1 VSATPDPRR
10 WQALGLICTA
20 VFMTVLD
27 IAIVNVALPSIG
39 EHLHFS
45 PDSLQWVITAYAI
58 TFGGFL
64 LLGGRAADLLGR
76 RRVFMIGLAIFTCAS
91 LACGLANSE
100 TFLIVARGVQGFG
113 AAIVSPA
120 ALSIIAAT
128 FEEGAERN
136 KALGIWGAV
145 AGSGAAV
152 GVLAGGVLTTYLG
165 WEWIF
170 FVNVPIGA
178 VCLLLT
184 PVLVHE
190 SRVETAEPHYD
201 AAGAITI
208 TSSLILLVFA
218 VSKAPDVGW
227 GSARTIGLLAGSA
240 ALFLGFLAIESRARQ
255 PLVPFSIFRVRVLA
269 GANVVGFL
277 LGGAIFGSFF
287 LLTQYMQLI
296 LGYSALRAGV
306 AFLATAGTSVLAAG
320 VAQAL
325 VTRVGVMK
333 ILATGMTFTAIGLYL
348 YTRFPV
354 DASYATDLLP
364 GFVISGVGIAFA
376 FVPVSI
382 AALAGVTSDEAG
394 LASGLINTSQQIG
407 GAIGTAIVSSVA
419 ISALSFQQHLTPAQA
434 AQVVHE
440 YSRGFWVGFGF
451 AVAAVAATLLLIREK
466 DVRVPAGEA
475 DEPVRA
481 RA

>member
-39 EHLHFS
+39 EKLHFS
-45 PDSLQWVITAYAI
+45 ADSLQWVITAYAI

-76 RRVFMIGLAIFTCAS
+76 RRIFMVGLAIFTGAS

-113 AAIVSPA
+113 AAVVSPA

-184 PVLVHE
+184 PLLVHE

-201 AAGAITI
+201 AAGALTI

-227 GSARTIGLLAGSA
+227 SSARTIGLLVGSA
-240 ALFLGFLAIESRARQ
+240 VLFLAFLAIESRARQ
-255 PLVPFSIFRVRVLA
+255 PLVPFSIFRVRVLT

-296 LGYSALRAGV
+296 LGYSALKAGV
-306 AFLATAGTSVLAAG
+306 AFLATAGTSVVAAG
-320 VAQAL
+320 IAQAL

-333 ILATGMTFTAIGLYL
+333 ILATGMALTAVGLSL

-354 DASYATDLLP
+354 DANYWTDVFP

-382 AALAGVTSDEAG
+382 AALSGVTNDQAG

-419 ISALSFQQHLTPAQA
+419 ISALSFQKHLTPSQAQ
-434 AQVVHE
+434 QVVHE

-466 DVRVPAGEA
+466 DVAVPAGEA
-475 DEPVRA
+475 DQPA
-481 RA
+481 RAAA

>member
-1 VSATPDPRR
+1 
-10 WQALGLICTA
+10 
-20 VFMTVLD
+20 M
-27 IAIVNVALPSIG
+27 
-39 EHLHFS
+39 
-45 PDSLQWVITAYAI
+45 
-58 TFGGFL
+58 
-64 LLGGRAADLLGR
+64 DL
-76 RRVFMIGLAIFTCAS
+76 
-91 LACGLANSE
+91 
-100 TFLIVARGVQGFG
+100 
-113 AAIVSPA
+113 
-120 ALSIIAAT
+120 
-128 FEEGAERN
+128 
-136 KALGIWGAV
+136 
-145 AGSGAAV
+145 
-152 GVLAGGVLTTYLG
+152 
-165 WEWIF
+165 

-184 PVLVHE
+184 PFLVHE
-190 SRVETAEPHYD
+190 SRVESAERRYD
-201 AAGAITI
+201 AAGAVTV

-227 GSARTIGLLAGSA
+227 ASARTIGLLAGSA
-240 ALFLGFLAIESRARQ
+240 ALFLGFLAIETRARK
-255 PLVPFSIFRVRVLA
+255 PLVPFSIFRVRVIT

-296 LGYSALRAGV
+296 LGYSALKAGV
-306 AFLATAGTSVLAAG
+306 AFLATAGTSVVAAG
-320 VAQAL
+320 FAQAL

-333 ILATGMTFTAIGLYL
+333 ILATGMAMAAVGLFL

-354 DASYATDLLP
+354 DANYWTDVFP

-382 AALAGVTSDEAG
+382 AALAGITADEAG

-419 ISALSFQQHLTPAQA
+419 ISALSFQKHLTPAQA
-434 AQVVHE
+434 QQVVHE

-466 DVRVPAGEA
+466 DVPVQVE
-475 DEPVRA
+475 ETVRA
-481 RA
+481 AA